1 MAAVLSYYGTG
12 IGTGHLSCRYA
23 RDDMVVPGVRY
34 GIYDD
39 RGGPGMSTVTL
50 VLTIYNSAF
59 KGYDMGYAS
68 AVALLLFVLVL
79 VFQYFQKRFLG
90 ERYE

>member
-1 MAAVLSYYGTG
+1 MTG
-12 IGTGHLSCRYA
+12 
-23 RDDMVVPGVRY
+23 
-34 GIYDD
+34 
-39 RGGPGMSTVTL
+39 GGPGMSTVTL